1 MSFFSHLLW
10 SLLLRKDCKLWISHI
25 LSTFLEGYHYII
37 ANFFFASP
45 GGILGSVVSTETKA
59 SGAGAG
65 AGAGADSDAEPGRH
79 PQEKHVPQHAN
90 HCKE

>member
-1 MSFFSHLLW
+1 LVIAFEKGLQVLDFPHFE
-10 SLLLRKDCKLWISHI
+10 HI
-25 LSTFLEGYHYII
+25 FGGGP
-37 ANFFFASP
+37 P

-65 AGAGADSDAEPGRH
+65 AGADSDAEPGRH
-79 PQEKHVPQHAN
+79 QEKHVPQHAN